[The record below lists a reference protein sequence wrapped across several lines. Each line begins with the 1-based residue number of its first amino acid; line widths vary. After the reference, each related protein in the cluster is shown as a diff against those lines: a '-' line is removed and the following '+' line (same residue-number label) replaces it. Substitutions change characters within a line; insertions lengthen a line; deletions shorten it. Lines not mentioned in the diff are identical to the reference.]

1 MEPGTK
7 GASEP
12 QSIRLKNAGGAA
24 VPTRPGSGIT
34 NLLLPDL
41 EVLSRDINKSSDGYL
56 LLLLISYFF
65 VTAAHAIRPQNGRVR
80 DAYAPFAH
88 QSDQIS
94 IPELKKLKCSADAQ
108 NHDLPIE
115 VPTR

>member
-24 VPTRPGSGIT
+24 VPTRPGSGVT
-34 NLLLPDL
+34 DLLLPDL

-65 VTAAHAIRPQNGRVR
+65 VTAAHAIRPQNGRVS

-88 QSDQIS
+88 HSDQIS
-94 IPELKKLKCSADAQ
+94 IPELKKLKCSADSQ